1 MKLTTRDDVFDYLWS
16 YTAPLAVGAAM
27 ELGLFWLLAEQPL
40 DAPGVARALKV
51 PQNRCSLWLQ
61 LLESI
66 GLLEKTPRGYA
77 PSSKART
84 AILDTYSQESWILL
98 AREARERLPGV
109 HDLALHINKS
119 GSAWEAQGLTPPDYF
134 TAMIDNRKRA
144 QEFTRM
150 LYELHQELAEE
161 VSNALDVTGVER
173 LMDLGGGSGV
183 VSLALLRKYPNL
195 TCTVIDIENVCAAG
209 REIAK
214 EHPVRDRIT
223 YHAADFL
230 KDELPGG
237 FDMVL
242 QCDAGNYRQSLF
254 SKEHAILNSGGRLA
268 IVGMF
273 APTEDVAPTARL
285 YWAFLGSLEKPDYRL
300 HTASQVKSSLMQAGF
315 QFLSEKA
322 LSQGWTLIQ
331 VRK

>member
-27 ELGLFWLLAEQPL
+27 ELGLFWLLAKKPL
-40 DAPGVARALKV
+40 DATDVARALRV

-66 GLLEKTPRGYA
+66 GLLEKTTRGYT
-77 PSSKART
+77 PSSTARA
-84 AILDTYSQESWILL
+84 AILDAYSQESWAFS
-98 AREARERLPGV
+98 AREARGRLPAV
-109 HDLALHINKS
+109 HDLALHMNKP
-119 GSAWEAQGLTPPDYF
+119 GSAWEAQGLIPPDYF
-134 TAMIDNRKRA
+134 TAMIGSRKRA
-144 QEFTRM
+144 KEFTRM

-161 VSNALDVTGVER
+161 VSNALDMTGVER

-183 VSLALLRKYPNL
+183 ISLALLGKCPRL
-195 TCTVIDIENVCAAG
+195 TSVVVDIENVCIAG
-209 REIAK
+209 REIAT
-214 EHPVRDRIT
+214 EHPAGDRIT

-230 KDELPGG
+230 QDELPGG

-268 IVGMF
+268 IVGVF
-273 APTEDVAPTARL
+273 APTEGVAPAARL
-285 YWAFLGSLEKPDYRL
+285 HWAFLGSLEKSDSGYR
-300 HTASQVKSSLMQAGF
+300 TASQVKAPLTQAGF
-315 QFLSEKA
+315 QFLSEKT
-322 LSQGWTLIQ
+322 LSHGWTLIEA
-331 VRK
+331 RK